1 MNTFF
6 TIIKLDYLQRTR
18 SYAFLITLCVSIAIG
33 YTFVPEPNANYS
45 TIQIAGY
52 VGYYNSAWFGYVTAI
67 MTSVFLALIG
77 FYLVNSGIKRDSD
90 TKVGHIVAS
99 TPITNFKY
107 LSAKVISNFMVLLS
121 IVAVVFLMS
130 ILLFVLYNDGYDFH
144 FLQFI
149 KPYAIITIPA
159 ILFVSVLALVFEL
172 CFGSYTL
179 LQQITYFF
187 LFSVLLVAP
196 LNKNTQLYLDV
207 FGTNIV
213 ISQLKSEVGEITKSN
228 EEVELNIGYVLG
240 NVKETKKFEFNGMA
254 FPFAFMMS
262 RLLWMVFGVGLI
274 GGISFL
280 FHRFDKKEER
290 SQKRRNIETEK
301 RTTMK
306 EVLVIN
312 LPKTQVN
319 FSVIPLLKTEF
330 LLILR
335 KGKKWLWFMNLMGMV
350 LLAVLPINISH
361 QLVLPV
367 LWFLQVS
374 RLSDITTKEIRNN
387 VHYFTF
393 SAYKPL
399 GRLLIS
405 QITAPIILMLI
416 LAAPLIIRLLI
427 ANNLSGVLAVGLGA
441 ILLVLLAAVLGL
453 LSRGNK
459 LFEVLF
465 FMLTYANINRI
476 PFVDYFGGF
485 QHHNSYYLGGLFILL
500 LCAGS
505 LIFILRTYELKK

>member
-1 MNTFF
+1 
-6 TIIKLDYLQRTR
+6 
-18 SYAFLITLCVSIAIG
+18 
-33 YTFVPEPNANYS
+33 
-45 TIQIAGY
+45 
-52 VGYYNSAWFGYVTAI
+52 
-67 MTSVFLALIG
+67 
-77 FYLVNSGIKRDSD
+77 
-90 TKVGHIVAS
+90 
-99 TPITNFKY
+99 
-107 LSAKVISNFMVLLS
+107 
-121 IVAVVFLMS
+121 
-130 ILLFVLYNDGYDFH
+130 
-144 FLQFI
+144 
-149 KPYAIITIPA
+149 
-159 ILFVSVLALVFEL
+159 
-172 CFGSYTL
+172 
-179 LQQITYFF
+179 
-187 LFSVLLVAP
+187 
-196 LNKNTQLYLDV
+196 
-207 FGTNIV
+207 
-213 ISQLKSEVGEITKSN
+213 
-228 EEVELNIGYVLG
+228 
-240 NVKETKKFEFNGMA
+240 
-254 FPFAFMMS
+254 
-262 RLLWMVFGVGLI
+262 
-274 GGISFL
+274 
-280 FHRFDKKEER
+280 
-290 SQKRRNIETEK
+290 
-301 RTTMK
+301 
-306 EVLVIN
+306 
-312 LPKTQVN
+312 
-319 FSVIPLLKTEF
+319 
-330 LLILR
+330 
-335 KGKKWLWFMNLMGMV
+335 MNLMGMV